1 MKNSSHVAMKFQ
13 FIKNT
18 YTLWLNKYKSL
29 ADINPDF
36 MKTPFIIKEMSY
48 NLGNECT
55 LKLSS
60 ANFTYYGINSVLFR
74 ACLL

>member
-1 MKNSSHVAMKFQ
+1 
-13 FIKNT
+13 
-18 YTLWLNKYKSL
+18 
-29 ADINPDF
+29 
-36 MKTPFIIKEMSY
+36 MKTPFIIKEMPY
-48 NLGNECT
+48 NLGNECA